1 MGFRLFSG
9 KTDQQKERPYGQGT
23 PRPIGM
29 VNVDLRDGQQSLLAT
44 RITTAE
50 FVPVLDEM
58 DQVGYQQYPDD
69 VVEKF
74 VELAAKNGIDIF
86 EIFDGMNDVRNT
98 ETAVRAAKKQG
109 KKVAACLAVCQ
120 SPVHTAERYVGY
132 AKEYLELGADMGYPP
147 LATPFAQ
154 MVGSQATFNVL
165 LGERYKMLMDW
176 VKEYVSF
183 IAPVYIYPGECE
195 MEAIFLGMRRGERG
209 EEEYKIYRKK
219 RRPPIWEQPVE

>member
-86 EIFDGMNDVRNT
+86 EIFDGMNDVRNS
-98 ETAVRAAKKQG
+98 ETAVRAA
-109 KKVAACLAVCQ
+109 
-120 SPVHTAERYVGY
+120 
-132 AKEYLELGADMGYPP
+132 
-147 LATPFAQ
+147 
-154 MVGSQATFNVL
+154 
-165 LGERYKMLMDW
+165 
-176 VKEYVSF
+176 
-183 IAPVYIYPGECE
+183 
-195 MEAIFLGMRRGERG
+195 
-209 EEEYKIYRKK
+209 
-219 RRPPIWEQPVE
+219 